1 MSTYASGRRS
11 NAICDICGFQCRYT
25 DLRDHITNQQP
36 DGLRVCPDC
45 YDVDNPQLQVGRVN
59 MTDPQALYKPRPD
72 SQEYVG
78 MRSFAAY
85 NPVIGFTA
93 RVTMGLVTFGG

>member
-1 MSTYASGRRS
+1 MSVYAAGRKAK
-11 NAICDICGFQCRYT
+11 AICDICGFECRYT
-25 DLRDHITNQQP
+25 DLRNHITNQQP
-36 DGLRVCPDC
+36 DGLRVCPACD
-45 YDVDNPQLQVGRVN
+45 DRDNPQLQVGRVN

-85 NPVIGFTA
+85 NPVVGLTA
-93 RVTMGLVTFGG
+93 RVTLGLVSFGS